1 MREHPSILL
10 FMVDQL
16 SARWLE
22 AAWSGVCPTPNI
34 DTLRARGTT
43 FTQTFTSNPVC
54 CPTRATIATGQTTRG
69 HGLLENGYF
78 LDPALPTFMRV
89 LQENGWRTGVLGKVH
104 FYPHFAGFYPDYKP
118 FGFDVT
124 HITED
129 GRGGEWL
136 DWVEAN
142 HPEHFASVLAT
153 IWPSKIP
160 EYAAYGPDKIDLKSR
175 IEEIRADFEFA
186 TPEFPENDGRA
197 YTLPFPEEVSQTN
210 WITGHALDFLASTPD
225 DRPFFVQVSYVQPHS
240 PFHPPGD
247 YMQYVECDRI
257 PEPAPAEWVD
267 DPHAPH
273 ELKRRTPDIPGN
285 WRYQRQCYFAD
296 IVHLDRQ
303 LGFVV
308 DQLERLGR
316 LDDTYILFLSDHGE
330 LLFDHGFTS
339 KEEKHYD
346 ACFRVPLI
354 VAGPDPGRGQVC
366 DEIVQLEDICPTILD
381 ITGQQLPPM
390 PKMGPYLPTPAE
402 EIPTLAGR
410 SVLPFCR
417 GEDVDDWRDAA
428 YCESYN
434 RIDAGHFEQW
444 ARTVR
449 TKRYRYT
456 LYPDDG
462 EQLFDLVNDPDE
474 QHNLSA
480 DPDHAAVR
488 TELRARLMTLIIK
501 QDYPK
506 TRRSLFALGVH

>member
-1 MREHPSILL
+1 MRDHPSILL

-16 SARWLE
+16 SAQWME

-34 DTLRARGTT
+34 DALRARGTT

-160 EYAAYGPDKIDLKSR
+160 DYVAYGPDKIDLRSR
-175 IEEIRADFEFA
+175 IEAIRADFDFA

-210 WITGHALDFLASTPD
+210 WITGHALNFLASTRD
-225 DRPFFVQVSYVQPHS
+225 DQSFFAQVSYVQPHS
-240 PFHPPGD
+240 PFHPPGE
-247 YMQYVECDRI
+247 YMQYVESDRI
-257 PEPAPAEWVD
+257 PEPAPVEWVD

-273 ELKRRTPDIPGN
+273 ELKRRTPDIPDN

-303 LGFVV
+303 LGIVV
-308 DQLERLGR
+308 NRLEELGR

-354 VAGPDPGRGQVC
+354 VAGPDLGRGQVC
-366 DEIVQLEDICPTILD
+366 EKIIQLEDICPTILD
-381 ITGQQLPPM
+381 IAGLQLPPM
-390 PKMGPYLPTPAE
+390 PKMGPYLPTPVA

-417 GEDVDDWRDAA
+417 AEAVDDWRNTA

-434 RIDAGHFEQW
+434 RIDAEHFQQW

-456 LYPDDG
+456 LYPEDG
-462 EQLFDLVNDPDE
+462 EQLFDLINDPDE

-480 DPDHAAVR
+480 DPAYATVR
-488 TELRARLMTLIIK
+488 TELRDQLLTLVIK
-501 QDYPK
+501 QDSPK
-506 TRRSLFALGVH
+506 TRRSHFALGVH

>member
-1 MREHPSILL
+1 MSSKPNVLL

-34 DTLRARGTT
+34 DALRARGTS
-43 FTQTFTSNPVC
+43 FTQVITSNPVC
-54 CPTRATIATGQTTRG
+54 CPTRATMATGLTTRG
-69 HGLLENGYF
+69 HGVLENGYS
-78 LDPALPTFMRV
+78 LDPALPTFMRT
-89 LQENGWRTGVLGKVH
+89 LQENSWRTGALGKVH
-104 FYPHFAGFYPDYKP
+104 FFPHFAGFYPDYKQ

-142 HPEHFASVLAT
+142 HPEHFESVLAT

-160 EYAAYGPDKIDLKSR
+160 EYAAYGPDKVDLRSR
-175 IEEIRADFEFA
+175 IEAIRKEFDFA
-186 TPEFPENDGRA
+186 TPEFPQNNGHA

-210 WITGHALDFLASTPD
+210 WITGHALDFLRETSD
-225 DRPFFVQVSYVQPHS
+225 GQPFFAQISYVQPHS
-240 PFHPPGD
+240 PFHPPGE
-247 YMQYVECDRI
+247 YMQYVDPERI

-273 ELKRRTPDIPGN
+273 ELKRRTPQMPEN
-285 WRYQRQCYFAD
+285 WRYQRHCYFAD

-303 LGFVV
+303 LGIVM
-308 DQLERLGR
+308 DQLEKSGR
-316 LDDTYILFLSDHGE
+316 LDDTYILFFSDHGE
-330 LLFDHGFTS
+330 LFYDHGFTA

-346 ACFRVPLI
+346 ACIRVPLI
-354 VAGPDPGRGQVC
+354 VAGPGLSQGLIR
-366 DEIVQLEDICPTILD
+366 DELVQLEDICPTILD
-381 ITGQQLPPM
+381 MTDQRLPIM
-390 PKMGPYLPTPAE
+390 PKTGPYLPIPAE
-402 EIPTLAGR
+402 EIPILPGR
-410 SVLPFCR
+410 SMLPLCR
-417 GEDVDDWRDAA
+417 GEAVEGWRNAA

-434 RIDAGHFEQW
+434 RIDAAHPQQW

-449 TKRYRYT
+449 TDRFRYT
-456 LYPDDG
+456 FYPEDG
-462 EQLFDLVNDPDE
+462 EQLFDLKNDPDE
-474 QHNLSA
+474 QHNLVA
-480 DPDHAAVR
+480 NPEFAAIR
-488 TELRARLMTLIIK
+488 EGLRDQLMTLIVM